1 MSIEVV
7 AIPGRKNL
15 YLRGTFLGQKIF
27 ESAGTGDQTI
37 ANALRVRRENDI
49 LTESLHGKRAVRTFA
64 DAAAS
69 YLEFE
74 PRTAATAE
82 YVRKLLIHFR
92 NAALAQVGQDALA
105 GAFRAVLRDGQA
117 AAPATKVRAVITPL
131 NAIMEHAATMGWC
144 GRPAFKKPRVPKTTT
159 HFLLPAEADALIA
172 SAAPHIR
179 PLLTFLIGTGCRMSE
194 ALELTWDRVD
204 LYGARA
210 RVWQKQGNERRV
222 DLPPRVLTALR
233 AIPFE
238 GETREG
244 AVFRPVLSRAVIGQ
258 ERAKHGKRGKRV
270 GESYRI
276 TGYGGGQIKA
286 AWATAC
292 RKAGLPGAWHEW
304 TPKGAKRPARRWVPV
319 FTPHDCRHTW
329 ASAHYVMNRDLLKLK
344 HDGGWATVAMCEH
357 YAHMQPYIYAQQW
370 RDWLAGGATEMLME
384 A

>member
-7 AIPGRKNL
+7 TIKGRKNL
-15 YLRGTFLGQKIF
+15 YLRGTFLGQKVF
-27 ESAGTGDQTI
+27 ESAGTGDAAI
-37 ANALRVRRENDI
+37 ANALRVRRENAI
-49 LTESLHGKRAVRTFA
+49 LNESLHGKQAVKTFA

-69 YLEFE
+69 YLTFE
-74 PRTAATAE
+74 PRAPATAE
-82 YVRKLLIHFR
+82 NVRKLLIHFR
-92 NAALAQVGQDALA
+92 DAPLAHIGQDALV

-144 GRPAFKKPRVPKTTT
+144 ARPAFKKPRVPKTSTN
-159 HFLLPAEADALIA
+159 FLLPAEADALIA
-172 SAAPHIR
+172 NAAPHLR

-204 LYGARA
+204 LHGARA

-233 AIPFE
+233 AIPIN
-238 GETREG
+238 GEAREG

-258 ERAKHGKRGKRV
+258 ERAKHGKKGKQL
-270 GESYRI
+270 GQSYRI

-292 RKAGLPGAWHEW
+292 RKAGLPGTWREW
-304 TPKGAKRPARRWVPV
+304 TPKGSDKPKRQFVPTL
-319 FTPHDCRHTW
+319 TPHDARHTW
-329 ASAHYVMNRDLLKLK
+329 ASWHACIYRDPFKLRV
-344 HDGGWATVAMCEH
+344 DGGWATLTMVQN
-357 YAHMQPYIYAQQW
+357 YAHAMPEVYADEI
-370 RDWLAGGATEMLME
+370 RAWLAGGAAELRRE